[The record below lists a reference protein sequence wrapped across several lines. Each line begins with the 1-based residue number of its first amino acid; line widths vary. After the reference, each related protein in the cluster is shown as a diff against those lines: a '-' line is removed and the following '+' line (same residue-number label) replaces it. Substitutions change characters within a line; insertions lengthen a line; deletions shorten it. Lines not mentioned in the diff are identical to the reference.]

1 MFLQAPAQGSMCHA
15 WCCSARIVGVL
26 LSSST
31 ALTGAQRPDTS
42 SVAGK
47 APHANVTAEQ
57 YQPVFEQF
65 RRMALRSDSVAP
77 VHNLTLRR
85 DVIEFHL
92 EDGNLFLG
100 TPVAGRTI
108 GAAFVGH
115 GSVSLT
121 APVAIERRELR
132 RVLGD
137 STLNARISAV
147 AFLFTDSTLSE
158 LLRQVTFGPRPS
170 DAPSSG
176 VLSNAIDRLVVN
188 DRWVLEPTLMTGL
201 LNGDTNGFFYARV
214 KREHGEDLTL
224 ITDPAAAEA
233 IELLRDGREGE
244 KVQLVSEF
252 RSARDLADS
261 TATPAPDRAAFELG
275 AYQID
280 ATIAK
285 GLDFS
290 ATATVRLTA
299 RRDDMR
305 WARLVLLSDLRVDS
319 LRDDSSA
326 TTTFFRGSKNPE
338 LWVRFDPPLRRGET
352 RAVRVVYHGD
362 LIGYTS
368 VTDKMSRWF
377 PIMERAKLPPA
388 HDKWLY
394 VKSSYAWFP
403 RYGNQAA
410 DVDLTF
416 HIPKRYRVASIGR
429 LVESHLDGDVMTT
442 RWTTARPA
450 NQVCFSLGELD
461 EFKINDPRI
470 PAVTVHTNGDAHRQ
484 LNTFFLGMQ
493 SLLAQHGVDGLFFT
507 RLLSS
512 RAPEEDVGSDVANSL
527 AFFTSVYGP
536 PLFDRYY
543 AAEIPFSYGQA
554 FPGLIYLPVWTF
566 QAMGD
571 SGYDEILRAHEMA
584 HQWWGIGVE
593 PAGYRDHWL
602 SEGFAEFSGW
612 WYMQMILR
620 DNEKFFKHLDHW
632 RREIRSRRRDA
643 PPIGIGTRAA
653 DLNERDY
660 RLMTYFKGAWI
671 LQMLRNLMLDFRTM
685 KEDAFAA
692 MMADFYQQYRGK
704 RATTRDFQ
712 HVVERHLDAPMD
724 WFFDEWVNRTAIPT
738 YIFSWRADSTDD
750 HKYTVRLRI
759 RQEDVSD
766 DFMML
771 VPVRIELENGGHAF
785 VRVSVHGPRSEAAF
799 RLPARP
805 TEVELNPL
813 QSVLAEV
820 KTEDWE

>member
-1 MFLQAPAQGSMCHA
+1 MVVAP
-15 WCCSARIVGVL
+15 
-26 LSSST
+26 
-31 ALTGAQRPDTS
+31 AQRPDTS
-42 SVAGK
+42 GLVRGALSARI
-47 APHANVTAEQ
+47 AAERFE
-57 YQPVFEQF
+57 PVFDE
-65 RRMALRSDSVAP
+65 LRKMSVRTDSVAR
-77 VHNLTLRR
+77 VRNLTLRR
-85 DVIEFHL
+85 DAIEFHL
-92 EDGNLFLG
+92 EDGDLFLG

-108 GAAFVGH
+108 AAVFVGR
-115 GSVSLT
+115 GAVSFG
-121 APVAIERRELR
+121 APLPIERRELR

-147 AFLFTDSTLSE
+147 AFVFTDSTLGE
-158 LLRQVTFGPRPS
+158 LQRQASFGVPPG
-170 DAPSSG
+170 APSPG
-176 VLSNAIDRLVVN
+176 LLGDAIDRLVVN
-188 DRWVLEPTLMTGL
+188 GRWLLEPTLMAGL
-201 LNGDTNGFFYARV
+201 LNGETNGYFYARV

-224 ITDPAAAEA
+224 IVDPAETEA

-244 KVQLVSEF
+244 KVQLISEF
-252 RSARDLADS
+252 GSAQDLADS
-261 TATPAPDRAAFELG
+261 AAARAPDRAPFELG
-275 AYQID
+275 SYVID

-290 ATATVRLTA
+290 ASATVRLTA
-299 RRDDMR
+299 RRDGVR
-305 WARLVLLSDLRVDS
+305 WIRLVLLSDLRVDS
-319 LRDDSSA
+319 LRDAASA
-326 TTTFFRGSKNPE
+326 TTTFFRGDKSPE
-338 LWVRFDPPLRRGET
+338 LWVRFDPPLRRGEP

-368 VTDKMSRWF
+368 VADKMSRWF
-377 PIMERAKLPPA
+377 PIMERSKLTG

-410 DVDLTF
+410 NIDLTF
-416 HIPKRYRVASIGR
+416 HAPKRYRVASIGQ

-442 RWTTARPA
+442 RWTTVRPA

-461 EFKINDPRI
+461 EFTINDPRI
-470 PAVTVHTNGDAHRQ
+470 PPVTVHTNSDAHRQ
-484 LNTFFLGMQ
+484 LNTFFMGIQ
-493 SLLAQHGVDGLFFT
+493 SLQEAHGFHNFYLT
-507 RLLSS
+507 KLLSS
-512 RAPEEDVGSDVANSL
+512 RAPEQEVGADVANSL
-527 AFFTSVYGP
+527 AFFTRVYGP

-566 QAMGD
+566 QAASD

-593 PAGYRDHWL
+593 PAGYRDRWL

-612 WYMQMILR
+612 WYMQIILQ

-671 LQMLRNLMLDFRTM
+671 LQMLRNMMLDFRGM
-685 KEDAFAA
+685 KENAFAA

-704 RATTRDFQ
+704 QATTRDFQ
-712 HVVERHLDAPMD
+712 RVVERHLDAPMD
-724 WFFDEWVNRTAIPT
+724 WFFDEWVNGTAVPT
-738 YIFSWRADSTDD
+738 YIVAWHADSTPD
-750 HKYTVRLRI
+750 HAYVLRLRI
-759 RQEDVSD
+759 RQEDVPE

-771 VPVRIELENGGHAF
+771 VPVRIELAGGGHAF
-785 VRVSVHGPRSEAAF
+785 VRVNVQGPRAEFQF
-799 RLPARP
+799 RLPAEP

-820 KTEDWE
+820 KTEEWE

>member
-1 MFLQAPAQGSMCHA
+1 MVHGS
-15 WCCSARIVGVL
+15 CCSSRIVAFL
-26 LSSST
+26 LSTTTPVAAGQRSDT
-31 ALTGAQRPDTS
+31 TNAAAAAQLGR
-42 SVAGK
+42 VA
-47 APHANVTAEQ
+47 AEH
-57 YQPVFEQF
+57 YEPVFDEL
-65 RRMALRSDSVAP
+65 RKMALSGDSIAP

-85 DVIEFHL
+85 DAIEFHL
-92 EDGNLFLG
+92 EDGNLFVG

-108 GAAFVGH
+108 AAVFVGQ
-115 GSVSLT
+115 GSVSFA
-121 APVAIERRELR
+121 APLAIERKELR
-132 RVLGD
+132 RLLGD
-137 STLNARISAV
+137 STVNARISAV
-147 AFLFTDSTLSE
+147 AFVFTDSTLSE
-158 LLRQVTFGPRPS
+158 LRRQLTFGPRPS
-170 DAPSSG
+170 GAASPG
-176 VLSNAIDRLVVN
+176 LLGNAIDRFVVN
-188 DRWVLEPTLMTGL
+188 NRWVSEPTLMAAL
-201 LNGDTNGFFYARV
+201 LNGETNGYFYARV

-224 ITDPAAAEA
+224 IVDPVEAEA

-252 RSARDLADS
+252 GSAQDLADS
-261 TATPAPDRAAFELG
+261 TARARDRAPFELG
-275 AYQID
+275 SYQID

-290 ATATVRLTA
+290 ATAAVRLTA
-299 RRDDMR
+299 RRDGVR
-305 WARLVLLSDLRVDS
+305 WIRLVLLSDLRVDS
-319 LRDDSSA
+319 LRDEGSA
-326 TTTFFRGSKNPE
+326 ATTFFRGNKNPE
-338 LWVRFDPPLRRGET
+338 LWVRFDPALRRGET

-368 VTDKMSRWF
+368 VTDEMSRWL
-377 PIMERAKLPPA
+377 PIMERSKLPGA

-403 RYGNQAA
+403 RYGDQAA
-410 DVDLTF
+410 NVDLTF
-416 HIPKRYRVASIGR
+416 HAPKRYRVASIGQ

-442 RWTTARPA
+442 RWTTVRPA
-450 NQVCFSLGELD
+450 NQVCFSLGELE

-470 PAVTVHTNGDAHRQ
+470 PPVTLHTNSDAHRQ

-493 SLLAQHGVDGLFFT
+493 SLLSEYGFNDLSFT
-507 RLLSS
+507 KLLSS
-512 RAPEEDVGSDVANSL
+512 RAPEQEVGADVANSL
-527 AFFTSVYGP
+527 AFFTRVYGP

-566 QAMGD
+566 QTPAD

-612 WYMQMILR
+612 WYMQIILR
-620 DNEKFFKHLDHW
+620 DNKKFFKHLDHW

-685 KEDAFAA
+685 NEDVFAA

-704 RATTRDFQ
+704 HATTRDFQ
-712 HVVERHLDAPMD
+712 RVVERHLDAPMD
-724 WFFDEWVNRTAIPT
+724 WFFEQWVNGTAIPT
-738 YIFSWRADSTDD
+738 YIYSWHADSTAD
-750 HKYTVRLRI
+750 HKFVVHLRV
-759 RQEDVSD
+759 RQEDVPD

-771 VPVRIELENGGHAF
+771 VPVRFELAGGGHAF
-785 VRVSVHGPRSEAAF
+785 VRVSVHGPRAEFQF
-799 RLPARP
+799 RLPAEP